1 MLRNARPLGK
11 PQLVL
16 VGWCK
21 QMTSWLSLM
30 RDRGVT
36 DLHSDR
42 PEPGSSSELREL
54 GQLTAYD
61 GRSRSSWGTVEL

>member
-16 VGWCK
+16 VGWYK

-30 RDRGVT
+30 GDRGVT

-42 PEPGSSSELREL
+42 PEPGSSSELREVRH
-54 GQLTAYD
+54 LTAYD
-61 GRSRSSWGTVEL
+61 GRSWSSWGTMRL